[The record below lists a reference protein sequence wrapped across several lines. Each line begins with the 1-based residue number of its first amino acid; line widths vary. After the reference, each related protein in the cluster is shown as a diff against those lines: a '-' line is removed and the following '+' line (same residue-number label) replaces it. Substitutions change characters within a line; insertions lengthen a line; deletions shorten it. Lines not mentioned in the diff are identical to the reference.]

1 MLEGHQKGRA
11 DLYKKERN
19 EFDANF
25 KAMIKKHEEF
35 RKKMEDAIKLAPRDK
50 EKAMADAKIAAVEA
64 GSDIVKAQ
72 LDRGFLTDAYKTVD
86 ELQKGITKVKEA
98 YEKETSAERRHRE
111 TLAEAKRR
119 QEAGFEHAEKMEKL
133 KGERPVKGA
142 ASQETALR
150 VMQQDIGNAKY
161 NLEDLKN
168 LAEKTG
174 KLPGGSVAFAQK
186 FTGDMTSMLMR
197 YAANQT
203 IDEGLQASD
212 ALMLNLAFDIAS
224 AQSGGRGQ
232 LSDAKVRAVVSQM
245 PLDEQPESTKATKW
259 AALMTRVDEANKTLP
274 KERQIEIS
282 DNLHKYYMGSR
293 LKSDSGGNVETERS
307 NAKAAIAAGAP
318 EDVVKQR
325 FKQKTGQEL

>member
-1 MLEGHQKGRA
+1 
-11 DLYKKERN
+11 
-19 EFDANF
+19 
-25 KAMIKKHEEF
+25 
-35 RKKMEDAIKLAPRDK
+35 
-50 EKAMADAKIAAVEA
+50 
-64 GSDIVKAQ
+64 VKAQ

-98 YEKETSAERRHRE
+98 YEKETAAERRHRE
-111 TLAEAKRR
+111 ILAEAKRR

-133 KGERPVKGA
+133 KGERPAKGA

-274 KERQIEIS
+274 KERQIEIP

-293 LKSDSGGNVETERS
+293 LKSDSGGDVETERS

-318 EDVVKQR
+318 KDVVKQR